1 MSNDVMIPDDIPG
14 GPAAIFQEK
23 NLPVERLGEGVDS
36 GGFNLVGI
44 HGKEF
49 YVRYKGQRHTLI
61 NPDAKP
67 EPGMPQPVSQHFDF
81 VVLRQ
86 GARTSHTWYQQGYQP
101 GADKPP
107 DCVSTDGIAPD
118 DSSRLKQA
126 DLCQLCPQHEWKPQ
140 PNGRDGRA
148 CTDSLRLAIL
158 PMPKL
163 ITAVLGEPITEPILF
178 RIPAASL
185 RGFSEFGD
193 QMAKRFGGNSPIC
206 SYVMRV
212 IFKQSVQHPQF
223 EYRLVRWLSENDAEM
238 IFALR
243 DDPLAFRILGLS
255 PEGNSL
261 VRKTQA
267 SGTIRQVAM
276 PQSAPNNID
285 SQNVAQLQA
294 KFDAERA
301 ARMAAVRQA
310 PQQIEGRAE
319 EIRAAQTAFTEV
331 LIEPQVPLDET
342 TPMSPGKP
350 APVADAPD
358 DIDALVAAMRPR
370 PPAG

>member
-49 YVRYKGQRHTLI
+49 YVRYKGQRHTLV

-67 EPGMPQPVSQHFDF
+67 ERGMPQPVSQHFDF

-86 GARTSHTWYQQGYQP
+86 GARTSHTWYKDPYKQGNDS
-101 GADKPP
+101 AP

-118 DSSRLKQA
+118 DSSRMKQS

-158 PMPKL
+158 PMPRL
-163 ITAVLGEPITEPILF
+163 MIAVLGEPITEPILF

-223 EYRLVRWLSENDAEM
+223 EYRLVRWLSEDDAEM
-238 IFALR
+238 IFTLR
-243 DDPLAFRILGLS
+243 DDPLAFRILGLT

-261 VRKTQA
+261 VRKTQIA
-267 SGTIRQVAM
+267 HNPQMGQRQVNAVDV
-276 PQSAPNNID
+276 PQPMQTPIQDELA
-285 SQNVAQLQA
+285 AA
-294 KFDAERA
+294 RA
-301 ARMAAVRQA
+301 ARIAAIRQA
-310 PQQIEGRAE
+310 PQQIEGMAE
-319 EIRAAQTAFTEV
+319 EVTIT
-331 LIEPQVPLDET
+331 PQGVPLDDVK
-342 TPMSPGKP
+342 TPAKP
-350 APVADAPD
+350 TPVTDAPD

-370 PPAG
+370 PPQ